1 LFRSSFLKGAFFL
14 VGAGLTAMWRFVFV
28 SVALFAAIDRYMLD
42 GHYTFALMQMLSS
55 ILHFFRVT

>member
-1 LFRSSFLKGAFFL
+1 
-14 VGAGLTAMWRFVFV
+14 MWRFVFV
-28 SVALFAAIDRYMLD
+28 IVTLFAAIDRYMLD

>member
-1 LFRSSFLKGAFFL
+1 LLRSSFVKGAFFL
-14 VGAGLTAMWRFVFV
+14 VGAGLAMWRFVFV
-28 SVALFAAIDRYMLD
+28 IVALFAAIDRYMLD